1 MLVVQSKKKT
11 DRNTAISEI
20 EKTLTD
26 HNHDEYITTPE
37 FNNLAAGVFD
47 ARLKQ
52 ANLVTRTEF
61 DTRLTSL
68 NEKNNANKSK
78 HLLVENEFKKL
89 KISDSSCSQV
99 KVILK
104 KMLCKLIQYFS
115 QSENILNEF
124 LESKR
129 LSNERINSVN
139 KSYHSINPN
148 LSYYGTKIKKEFNG
162 SCLKQDKIAYN
173 HEKVVNN
180 YIVYA
185 VSKNFNICSYPT
197 LENCLFGAVS
207 LSKHSDQYIYSGYSI
222 GFDRKGN
229 FSFGNGFGRNVI
241 IFGVDMISSV
251 YVDNKKKDILILGED
266 PTQGLDG
273 TTLTPGKSIQLF
285 SLEKLRNFCLSL
297 HYNEANSY
305 LFLNNTEIHKFK
317 ARDSETVAIPLCL

>member
-1 MLVVQSKKKT
+1 MK
-11 DRNTAISEI
+11 
-20 EKTLTD
+20 
-26 HNHDEYITTPE
+26 
-37 FNNLAAGVFD
+37 
-47 ARLKQ
+47 
-52 ANLVTRTEF
+52 
-61 DTRLTSL
+61 
-68 NEKNNANKSK
+68 KNNANKSK

-129 LSNERINSVN
+129 LSNERINSIN
-139 KSYHSINPN
+139 KSFHSINPN

-173 HEKVVNN
+173 HEKVVNI

-185 VSKNFNICSYPT
+185 VSKNFNVCSYPT

-207 LSKHSDQYIYSGYSI
+207 LSKHSDQYIYSGYST

-273 TTLTPGKSIQLF
+273 TTLTAGKSIQLF
-285 SLEKLRNFCLSL
+285 SLEKIRNFCLCL
-297 HYNEANSY
+297 HYNGAKSY
-305 LFLNNTEIHKFK
+305 LFLNNTEIHKLK